1 MPGQAATQENP
12 AAGVIPAAPWRIHAV
27 SVLPGHRL
35 ALTFRDG
42 STGIADFS
50 GIGTTSDPGIYAP
63 LADVEFFGRV
73 QIELG
78 VLTWPN
84 GADIDP
90 AWLHENLATNKTR
103 SIPF

>member
-1 MPGQAATQENP
+1 MPGQTTTEENS
-12 AAGVIPAAPWRIHAV
+12 AAGVIPAAPWRVQAV

-42 STGIADFS
+42 SSGIADFS
-50 GIGTTSDPGIYAP
+50 AIKKSAKPGIYAP
-63 LADVEFFGRV
+63 LADSDCFAQV

-90 AWLHENLATNKTR
+90 AWLHESLATDKTW
-103 SIPF
+103 SVPF

>member
-1 MPGQAATQENP
+1 MQSQTATQENP

-35 ALTFRDG
+35 ALTFRDR

-50 GIGTTSDPGIYAP
+50 GIGTTSKPGIYAP
-63 LADVEFFGRV
+63 LADLDFFGQV

-90 AWLHENLATNKTR
+90 AWLHENLVISKTW
-103 SIPF
+103 SVPF

>member
-1 MPGQAATQENP
+1 MPSQTATQENP
-12 AAGVIPAAPWRIHAV
+12 AAGVTPAAPWRIHAV

-50 GIGTTSDPGIYAP
+50 GIETASAPGIYAP
-63 LADVEFFGRV
+63 LADLDFFGQVR
-73 QIELG
+73 IELG

-90 AWLHENLATNKTR
+90 AWLHENLATSKTW
-103 SIPF
+103 SVPF